1 MGRIIIFTG
10 KGGVGKS
17 SLAAAHAVSS
27 ASGGKKTLLVSTD
40 MAHNLG
46 DLFDA
51 EAGREIKTVMDC
63 LDILEL
69 DPDWIMQHEYPDL
82 SRVLG
87 KLIGSNSLLET
98 NPGDYFLL
106 PGFENLFSLLKIRKL
121 YLSGVYDRIIV
132 DCAPTGETLS
142 LLKLPELLTWYMEK
156 FFPVGKVMVRI
167 LSPISKLKYRV
178 SLPNHKAMDEIEE
191 LHARL
196 VLLQELLQDP
206 EICTVRLVCIPEKM
220 VVEETKRN
228 YMYLNLY
235 GYQVDRVFMNRI
247 LPDDTG
253 NEFMNHWKEIQK
265 PYIEELESVFV
276 HVPITRI
283 PWYPDEIRG
292 MKAVQKLSRE
302 VLQYPGLFDLPPKR
316 DREIYI
322 TIPNGYKLMIPL
334 PGADHMQIKVKK
346 YQLDLDITL
355 HNYNRRI
362 PLPYILKD
370 AKIADL
376 IQEKDMLSIIFKLE
390 EQSEEKKDI
399 SREIEKRKQER
410 EAGKEKRKARIA
422 RFRKGKNGGA
432 I

>member
-10 KGGVGKS
+10 KGGVGKT

-27 ASGGKKTLLVSTD
+27 AAEGKKTLLVSTD

-46 DLFDA
+46 DLFET
-51 EAGREIKTVMDC
+51 EAGREVRRVMKC

-69 DPDWIMQHEYPDL
+69 DPDWIMQDEYPDL

-87 KLIGSNSLLET
+87 KLIGSSSIPEA

-121 YLSGVYDRIIV
+121 YLSGIYDRIIV

-156 FFPVGKVMVRI
+156 FFPVGRFMVRI
-167 LSPISKLKYRV
+167 LSPVSKLKYKV
-178 SLPNHKAMDEIEE
+178 SLPSHKAMDDVEE
-191 LHARL
+191 LHGQL

-235 GYQVDRVFMNRI
+235 GYQVDRVFMNRV
-247 LPDDTG
+247 LPEDAG
-253 NEFMNHWKEIQK
+253 NDFMNHWKEIQK
-265 PYIEELESVFV
+265 PYIKELESVFV
-276 HVPITRI
+276 HIPVTRI
-283 PWYPDEIRG
+283 PWYPEEVRG
-292 MKAVQKLSRE
+292 VEAVQKLSEE
-302 VLQYPGLFDLPPKR
+302 VLRFSDLFDLPPKR
-316 DREIYI
+316 EREIYLSL
-322 TIPNGYKLMIPL
+322 PDGYQLTIPL
-334 PGADHMQIKVKK
+334 PGADHVQFTVKK

-355 HNYNRRI
+355 NNYNRRI
-362 PLPYILKD
+362 PLPNVLKN
-370 AKIADL
+370 AKITDL
-376 IQEKDMLSIIFKLE
+376 IQERDALSIVFRLE
-390 EQSEEKKDI
+390 EETEEQKDS
-399 SREIEKRKQER
+399 SREIEKRKQRR
-410 EAGKEKRKARIA
+410 EAEKEKRKARIQQ
-422 RFRKGKNGGA
+422 FRKGKDGGA
-432 I
+432 L

>member
-292 MKAVQKLSRE
+292 MEAVQKLSRE

-334 PGADHMQIKVKK
+334 PGADHMQIIVKK